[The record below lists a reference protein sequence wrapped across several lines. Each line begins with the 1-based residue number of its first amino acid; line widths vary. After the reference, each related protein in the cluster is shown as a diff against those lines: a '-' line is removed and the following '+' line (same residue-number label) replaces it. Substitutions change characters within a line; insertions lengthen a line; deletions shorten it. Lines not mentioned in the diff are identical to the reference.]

1 MNCGLKLIGA
11 KSITN
16 SLSYN
21 IYAVRHDLED
31 KVLAGYSNEK
41 PRWRKLYTSAHRG
54 MYFNVNGTRHYL
66 DEFMR
71 V

>member
-1 MNCGLKLIGA
+1 MEKGLKVIGV

-16 SLSYN
+16 TMSYN
-21 IYAVRHDLED
+21 IYEIQHGIED

-41 PRWRKLYTSAHRG
+41 PRWRKLYSSNTKG
-54 MYFNVNGTRHYL
+54 LYFNSNGTRMYL